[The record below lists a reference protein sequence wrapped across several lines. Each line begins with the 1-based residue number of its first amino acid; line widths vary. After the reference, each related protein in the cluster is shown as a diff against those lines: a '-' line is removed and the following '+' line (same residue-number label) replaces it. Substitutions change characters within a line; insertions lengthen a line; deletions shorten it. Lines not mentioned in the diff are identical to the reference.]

1 MSPEGR
7 RELGELLKQLL
18 EKQRDLPAGALQ
30 IIGLEEVHKRLGDR
44 FDALHERILKACR
57 RIIEQH
63 VIQPDLSIELPDEDS
78 WLLIFVETS
87 HGDPQATCK
96 HIREEIARYCLG
108 EMEAAGLRIDLPVV
122 TLAELC
128 AEGSSISELVR
139 EAGGE
144 PPPKTPPLKIIPP
157 DIRPRKAATSRSRD
171 AADHMPTSVTGA
183 MGTEIEH
190 MFRPIW
196 DSQTQRVVSNLSLG
210 ISRLPGGRWVEDT
223 EALDVPD
230 NWEEVGWLDRANLI
244 HSMTTLSEVLTGD
257 SATFVTVQA
266 HYEAV
271 ISYGLRARFT
281 SLLGE
286 IPRHLRRHLFIEI
299 TGIPAGAPALNLAQL
314 AATFRPFCAEIYA
327 SQAFHAFNPAVY
339 SGSGIKLVGISLHD
353 CKLTLDQL
361 GPELWRMGTALKRA
375 GLAAYVREVHSQRI
389 AAIATQSGFR
399 FQCGTAL
406 FADTSVPVPQQP
418 LPQEFIA
425 AIRTT
430 LASSGP
436 A

>member
-78 WLLIFVETS
+78 WLLIFVETN
-87 HGDPQATCK
+87 HGDPHATCK

-128 AEGSSISELVR
+128 AEGSSILELVR

-144 PPPKTPPLKIIPP
+144 APAKAPPPLPVKPEA
-157 DIRPRKAATSRSRD
+157 RPRKPVTNRARD
-171 AADHMPTSVTGA
+171 AADHMPASVTGA
-183 MGTEIEH
+183 ASSEIEH
-190 MFRPIW
+190 IFRPIW
-196 DSQTQRVVSNLSLG
+196 DSQAQRLVSNLCLG
-210 ISRLPGGRWVEDT
+210 ISHLPGGRWVEDL
-223 EALDVPD
+223 EALDAPD

-244 HSMTTLSEVLTGD
+244 QSVTVLND
-257 SATFVTVQA
+257 MLAEDAVIFVTVQA

-271 ISYGLRARFT
+271 ISYGLRARYT
-281 SLLGE
+281 ALLGE

-299 TGIPAGAPALNLAQL
+299 AGIPAGAPALNLAQL
-314 AATFRPFCAEIYA
+314 ASSFRPFCAEVYA

-339 SGSGIKLVGISLHD
+339 SGSGIKLVGVTLHD
-353 CKLTLDQL
+353 CKLTIDQL
-361 GPELWRMGTALKRA
+361 GAELWRMGTALKRA
-375 GLAAYVREVHSQRI
+375 GLAAYVRDINSQRL
-389 AAIATQSGFR
+389 AGIATQNGFR
-399 FQCGTAL
+399 FQSGTAL
-406 FADTSVPVPQQP
+406 FADASVPVPQQP
-418 LPQEFIA
+418 LPQDFVA
-425 AIRTT
+425 STRT
-430 LASSGP
+430 AVAGSGFN
-436 A
+436 